1 MLRHQTNFYPKN
13 KKMLYS
19 AKVDGVAKPVVAA
32 AATEKPKRVQSEKQ
46 IAALAKAQEARKMKL
61 IAAKE
66 SGTVPEKKV
75 RVVKKHAV
83 ASEVDAA
90 VPAEEKTPSEQGSET
105 PTLVETAP
113 EIVPKVLEK
122 VEEEK
127 NEAKTPVVV
136 VVKGKGKGKGKRV
149 ADSEGDDHEPPAWF
163 KTFIKNARKE
173 EAKVAKGD
181 KKPVKQVEAEASKFA
196 QQQWQDG
203 YTRDRINHQ
212 ADQHLKKMH
221 QMYSQMFYRA

>member
-1 MLRHQTNFYPKN
+1 
-13 KKMLYS
+13 MLYS
-19 AKVDGVAKPVVAA
+19 AKVDGVAKPVV

-66 SGTVPEKKV
+66 SGIVPEKKV
-75 RVVKKHAV
+75 RVVKKSAEVPAAV
-83 ASEVDAA
+83 A
-90 VPAEEKTPSEQGSET
+90 VPVEDKTPSEQGSET

-122 VEEEK
+122 IVEEEK
-127 NEAKTPVVV
+127 NESMAPVVV
-136 VVKGKGKGKGKRV
+136 VKGEGKGKGKGKRV

>member
-1 MLRHQTNFYPKN
+1 
-13 KKMLYS
+13 MLYS
-19 AKVDGVAKPVVAA
+19 AKVDGVAKPVVAS
-32 AATEKPKRVQSEKQ
+32 TEKPKRVQSEKQ

-66 SGTVPEKKV
+66 SGIVPEKKV
-75 RVVKKHAV
+75 RVVKKPAV
-83 ASEVDAA
+83 APDVAA

-122 VEEEK
+122 IVEEEK
-127 NEAKTPVVV
+127 NEAKAPVVV

-149 ADSEGDDHEPPAWF
+149 ADSEGDYHEPPAWF

>member
-1 MLRHQTNFYPKN
+1 
-13 KKMLYS
+13 MLYS
-19 AKVDGVAKPVVAA
+19 AKVDGVAKPVV

-66 SGTVPEKKV
+66 AGIVPEKKV
-75 RVVKKHAV
+75 RVVKKPAV
-83 ASEVDAA
+83 APPAAVA

-122 VEEEK
+122 KIVEEEK
-127 NEAKTPVVV
+127 NEAMAPAVV
-136 VVKGKGKGKGKRV
+136 VVKGPGKGKGKGKRV

-173 EAKVAKGD
+173 EAKAAKGD